1 MSELIWFEGRWTSTD
16 LIPASAFKRAW
27 AYGELVFETFRSD
40 SGRIPFLRRH
50 VERLEQS
57 LKLLNSAA
65 IPRELPTLFQHWADQ
80 AHEQCREPHLALR
93 VNAYRSGLG
102 LFDGAADWSFFVLPR
117 VIESADKMALLPI
130 KVELL
135 PAVDGLIPGRGG
147 MKTSNYLPYLREI
160 SAEVNREV
168 VLLGPEGQL
177 LDGLRSHLV
186 FQMKSGEY
194 LSPVEEKGMLR
205 SLSRQ
210 RGLAWFRE
218 KGLTLKERRFFQ
230 SELNQVG
237 WAWAGNAVWGYR
249 PISALGG
256 VGLEMR
262 ELIPVGEFWSWE

>member
-27 AYGELVFETFRSD
+27 AYGELIFETFRSD
-40 SGRIPFLRRH
+40 SGRIPFLSRH

-57 LKLLNSAA
+57 LGVLNSAR
-65 IPRELPTLFQHWADQ
+65 IPTGLPTLFQHWAEQ

-117 VIESADKMALLPI
+117 VIESAEKMASLPLS
-130 KVELL
+130 VELL
-135 PAVDGLIPGRGG
+135 PFIDGLIPGRGG
-147 MKTSNYLPYLREI
+147 MKTSNYLPYLRGL
-160 SAEVNREV
+160 SAEVNMEE

-186 FQMKSGEY
+186 FQMKSGEFI
-194 LSPVEEKGMLR
+194 SPIEEKGMLR

-210 RGLAWFRE
+210 RGGDWFRE
-218 KGLTLKERRFFQ
+218 KGLILNERRFFK
-230 SELNQVG
+230 SELDRVG
-237 WAWAGNAVWGYR
+237 FAWAGNAVWGYR

-262 ELIPVGEFWSWE
+262 ELMPVVEFWNWD